1 MPKSWGKAS
10 RSPWSV
16 EITTGDA
23 IASFTDADAKA
34 SVNRV
39 LEGNVDS
46 LVDQLV
52 PALNGIAEKFVRSA
66 AKRGVK
72 DAVTEQVKNFLKQ
85 NDPDVT
91 DERVA
96 ALLEKA
102 GFTDAYIA
110 EQTDKI
116 FDAVYEDGATVDS
129 VSQKAADTVEEVFKK
144 LEESG
149 ESRICGRRPLRRKQ
163 SRDQNHL
170 FRRLSRGRGRGRNAR
185 RRKSRQQSSPSVFA
199 RFRIGKRRLPFRGDA
214 FVGKGSRF
222 GGFRSRGGRRGG
234 A

>member
-10 RSPWSV
+10 ARPV
-16 EITTGDA
+16 RRNNDGRR
-23 IASFTDADAKA
+23 
-34 SVNRV
+34 NRFV
-39 LEGNVDS
+39 YRRRRKGVRQPRPEGNVDS

-129 VSQKAADTVEEVFKK
+129 V
-144 LEESG
+144 
-149 ESRICGRRPLRRKQ
+149 
-163 SRDQNHL
+163 
-170 FRRLSRGRGRGRNAR
+170 
-185 RRKSRQQSSPSVFA
+185 
-199 RFRIGKRRLPFRGDA
+199 
-214 FVGKGSRF
+214 
-222 GGFRSRGGRRGG
+222 
-234 A
+234 